1 MKSLK
6 KVYSRTNKFIKILVD
21 ALVQISFFLV
31 IIGIFEYLF
40 VLSEISTKTPK
51 KIIYIEAFALYLL
64 SKVSKTIVDI
74 FRKNKENDESN
85 DSDDK
90 NDEDFFWLSK

>member
-1 MKSLK
+1 MRTLK
-6 KVYSRTNKFIKILVD
+6 KIYSKTNKFIKFLVD

-40 VLSEISTKTPK
+40 VLSELSSKTPK
-51 KIIYIEAFALYLL
+51 KIIYIEAFTLYLL
-64 SKVSKTIVDI
+64 SKVSKSIVDI
-74 FRKNKENDESN
+74 FKKNKENDESN
-85 DSDDK
+85 DNDDK

>member
-1 MKSLK
+1 MKTLK
-6 KVYSRTNKFIKILVD
+6 NIYTKTNKLIKFLVD

-31 IIGIFEYLF
+31 VIGIFEYLF
-40 VLSEISTKTPK
+40 VLSELSTKTPK

-64 SKVSKTIVDI
+64 SKVSKIIVDI

-85 DSDDK
+85 DNDDQ
-90 NDEDFFWLSK
+90 NDEDFF